1 MASVNQLVDMPHGIQ
16 CAAAWPIGILFQ
28 RQVGL
33 ENRFEY
39 QHRRRLHNPIA
50 DGRDGQRELHTN
62 PVSVWD
68 GRRSGIL
75 FIHFV
80 GKASQYFRNGA

>member
-1 MASVNQLVDMPHGIQ
+1 LSMTSVNQPLDMPYGVQ
-16 CAAAWPIGILFQ
+16 CAAARPIGILFQ

-50 DGRDGQRELHTN
+50 DGRYPIGLCFPSGLGMYT
-62 PVSVWD
+62 
-68 GRRSGIL
+68 RRTGFGL
-75 FIHFV
+75 
-80 GKASQYFRNGA
+80 